1 MNKDFLDLFFFTEF
15 ALAFTNT
22 NVLLLPVFGADWVF
36 SGLNYDALEGLNSN
50 AHLVMQ
56 LLLY

>member
-1 MNKDFLDLFFFTEF
+1 MNKDLFNLFFLTEI

-22 NVLLLPVFGADWVF
+22 DVLLLPVFGANWVL
-36 SGLNYDALEGLNSN
+36 SGLDYDALEGLNSD